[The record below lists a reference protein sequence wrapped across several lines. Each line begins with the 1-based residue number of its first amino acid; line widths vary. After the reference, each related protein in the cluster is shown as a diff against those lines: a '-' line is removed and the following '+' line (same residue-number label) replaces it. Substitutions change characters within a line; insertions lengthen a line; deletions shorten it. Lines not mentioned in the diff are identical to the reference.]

1 MRAVD
6 ERLTDREPATPKPKR
21 RKARLGLSRRSVPW
35 ILVVL
40 TTAAAIV
47 FAVLW
52 QRAETGG
59 SSADRQRAAV
69 VSAATD
75 FANALTNFKAST
87 IQADVRRIRSFAV
100 SDFAQQVDQ
109 LFSPTII
116 QALQKAKVESV
127 GRVQSVFVES
137 VDGPQASAF
146 AVVQETRT
154 KPGSPP
160 QSETLRMDIQML
172 DTKDGWKI
180 SNLNLLETP
189 SNGASTG

>member
-1 MRAVD
+1 MRAV
-6 ERLTDREPATPKPKR
+6 EEQLTDREPATPKPKR
-21 RKARLGLSRRSVPW
+21 RKVRLRVSRRSVPW
-35 ILVVL
+35 VLVAL

-52 QRAETGG
+52 QQAETTG
-59 SSADRQRAAV
+59 SSADRGRAAV

-87 IQADVRRIRSFAV
+87 IEQDVHRIRSFAV

-109 LFSPTII
+109 LFSPAII

-127 GRVQSVFVES
+127 GQVQSVFVES

-172 DTKDGWKI
+172 DTKDGWKV
-180 SNLNLLETP
+180 SNLNLLQTP
-189 SNGASTG
+189 SNASPVG